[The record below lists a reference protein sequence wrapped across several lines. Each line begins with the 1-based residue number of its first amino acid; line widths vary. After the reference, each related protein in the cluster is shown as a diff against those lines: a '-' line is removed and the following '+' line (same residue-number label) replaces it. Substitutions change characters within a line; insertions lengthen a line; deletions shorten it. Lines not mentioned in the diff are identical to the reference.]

1 MPDSGSQPPR
11 VWRTK
16 QASTHANPAP
26 ANPPLTL
33 LPTPTSSEYD
43 AAKARIHTHLVDTM
57 NMSAITQLPVDQR
70 RTDLRGTVRRA
81 VESDPLAPVGDHSR
95 LTEELL
101 DDLLGL
107 GPLEPLLR
115 DPSVSDILVNGPF
128 KVYVERKG
136 RLELTSVRFRDSSHV
151 MQILD
156 RIVSHV
162 GRRVDETSPMVDARL
177 QDGSRVNAVIAPL
190 ALRGPS
196 ISIRRFGTKPLMM
209 EDLLHFRALTP
220 EMAHFLEAAVKS
232 RLNAVISGGTGSGK
246 TTLLNSLSRYIPDY
260 ERIVTIEDAAE
271 LQLQQEHVVP
281 LETRPP
287 NIEGKGQVTTRDM
300 VRNCLRMR
308 PDRIIV
314 GECRGGEAFDMLQA
328 MNTGHDGSL
337 TTLHAN
343 SPRDTISRLETMML
357 MAGYDLPMKAMRQQ
371 IASAIQLLVQSNR
384 LQGGVRRITSI
395 TEVVG
400 LEGDTVVLQDIFTY
414 HQIGTLPDGKA
425 HGQFKATGV
434 RPKCMSRL
442 ASRDVHF
449 PMDFFAERILMSDS
463 DL

>member
-1 MPDSGSQPPR
+1 
-11 VWRTK
+11 
-16 QASTHANPAP
+16 
-26 ANPPLTL
+26 
-33 LPTPTSSEYD
+33 
-43 AAKARIHTHLVDTM
+43 M
-57 NMSAITQLPVDQR
+57 NLSAVTQLPAEQR
-70 RTDLRGTVRRA
+70 RTDLRDTVRRA
-81 VESDPLAPVGDHSR
+81 VDAEPLAPLSERAR

-101 DDLLGL
+101 DELLGL
-107 GPLEPLLR
+107 GPLETLLR
-115 DPSVSDILVNGPF
+115 DPTISDILVNGPS
-128 KVYVERKG
+128 KIYVERKG
-136 RLELTSVRFRDSSHV
+136 RLELTSVRFRDYGHV
-151 MQILD
+151 MQVLD

-162 GRRVDETSPMVDARL
+162 GRRVDEASPMVDARL
-177 QDGSRVNAVIAPL
+177 SDGSRVNAVIAPL

-196 ISIRRFGTKPLMM
+196 ISIRRFGTKPLAM
-209 EDLLHFRALTP
+209 EDLLHFHALTP
-220 EMAHFLEAAVKS
+220 EMAQFLESAVKS

-246 TTLLNSLSRYIPDY
+246 TTLLNSLSRYIPGT

-371 IASAIQLLVQSNR
+371 IASAIQLIVQSNR
-384 LQGGVRRITSI
+384 LQGGVRRVTAI

-414 HQIGTLPDGKA
+414 QQLGTRPDGKA
-425 HGQFKATGV
+425 FGQFKATGV
-434 RPKCMSRL
+434 RPRCMARL
-442 ASRDVHF
+442 EARDAPF
-449 PMDFFAERILMSDS
+449 PPDFFAERILLNDADS
-463 DL
+463 

>member
-1 MPDSGSQPPR
+1 
-11 VWRTK
+11 
-16 QASTHANPAP
+16 
-26 ANPPLTL
+26 
-33 LPTPTSSEYD
+33 
-43 AAKARIHTHLVDTM
+43 
-57 NMSAITQLPVDQR
+57 
-70 RTDLRGTVRRA
+70 
-81 VESDPLAPVGDHSR
+81 
-95 LTEELL
+95 
-101 DDLLGL
+101 
-107 GPLEPLLR
+107 
-115 DPSVSDILVNGPF
+115 
-128 KVYVERKG
+128 
-136 RLELTSVRFRDSSHV
+136 
-151 MQILD
+151 
-156 RIVSHV
+156 
-162 GRRVDETSPMVDARL
+162 
-177 QDGSRVNAVIAPL
+177 
-190 ALRGPS
+190 
-196 ISIRRFGTKPLMM
+196 MM

-220 EMAHFLEAAVKS
+220 EMAQFLEVAVKS

-287 NIEGKGQVTTRDM
+287 NIEGKGHVTTRDL

-357 MAGYDLPMKAMRQQ
+357 MAGYELPMKAMRQQ

-414 HQIGTLPDGKA
+414 HQLGTLPDGRA
-425 HGQFKATGV
+425 YGQFKATGV

-442 ASRDVHF
+442 ESRDVHF
-449 PMDFFAERILMSDS
+449 PMDFFAERILLSDT
-463 DL
+463 DQ